1 MKPALPQ
8 AETDLA
14 RSMATA
20 RETAPCLE
28 LREIEVWRG
37 DYCVCIDLSLRLP
50 HGRVL
55 HLRGDNGAGKT
66 SLIRVLAGLAPLES
80 GSLRLA
86 GHPARSLEARAELRY
101 LAHRDGIKL
110 ELTPRENLRLAAR
123 LLERVGEAAID
134 RSLER
139 VGIAHLAERQ
149 CADLSAGQR
158 RRTALARLL
167 LGRPR
172 LWLLDEPLVNLDRR
186 GVSLVGDLVAEQI
199 ASGGSVV
206 LATHQPL
213 VLDSQCV
220 LPVEL
225 PANSFHV
232 H

>member
-1 MKPALPQ
+1 M
-8 AETDLA
+8 
-14 RSMATA
+14 A
-20 RETAPCLE
+20 REAEACLE
-28 LREIEVWRG
+28 LRELEVWRG

-50 HGRVL
+50 YGRVL

-66 SLIRVLAGLAPLES
+66 SLIRVLAGLAQFEA
-80 GSLRLA
+80 GSLRLV
-86 GHPARSLEARAELRY
+86 GHPVRTLEARAELRY

-110 ELTPRENLRLAAR
+110 ELTPRENLRLAAH

-134 RSLER
+134 TSLAR

-186 GVSLVGDLVAEQI
+186 GMGLVGELVAEQI

-213 VLDSQCV
+213 ALDSQCV

-225 PANSFHV
+225 PAHSLHV